1 MHGIDLM
8 LWGVIAIFGAA
19 SIALAIQIIVEVLR
33 YRRDLR
39 GEGD

>member
-19 SIALAIQIIVEVLR
+19 SIALAIQIVVEVR
-33 YRRDLR
+33 RARRDLR
-39 GEGD
+39 RERD